1 MELADIDEVYHCINC
16 KPGQLLFC
24 RLYRRSTVTLSGLS
38 TGLSAL
44 SSPPVSPQLRLI
56 FRRESS
62 DEAKLRRNKAFT
74 AIKQELAD
82 REKQKRKAA
91 KERAKRGKKNPVRDQ
106 VKNDEI

>member
-1 MELADIDEVYHCINC
+1 MS
-16 KPGQLLFC
+16 P
-24 RLYRRSTVTLSGLS
+24 
-38 TGLSAL
+38 L
-44 SSPPVSPQLRLI
+44 SSPPVSSSVMAFI

-91 KERAKRGKKNPVRDQ
+91 RERAKRGKKNPVRDQ
-106 VKNDEI
+106 VEISC

>member
-1 MELADIDEVYHCINC
+1 MS
-16 KPGQLLFC
+16 P
-24 RLYRRSTVTLSGLS
+24 
-38 TGLSAL
+38 L
-44 SSPPVSPQLRLI
+44 SSPPVSSSALAFI

-91 KERAKRGKKNPVRDQ
+91 KERAKRGKKNPGRDQ
-106 VKNDEI
+106 VRMINMRNI